1 MGGIKM
7 RMSKYYA
14 PTIKE
19 VPNDAEI
26 KSHELLI
33 RGGFIRKTASG
44 VYTYLPLGTK
54 VLKKIENIVREEME
68 NIGSQEILMPI
79 IQPAEIWQES
89 GRWDDYGPEMMKLKD
104 RHNRDFTLGPTHE
117 EMITTIVK
125 NELRSYKQLPI
136 SLFQIANK
144 YRDEIRP
151 RFGVLRA
158 REFIMKDA
166 YSFHDS
172 EESLDETYNDFYKAY
187 EKILER
193 LGVDY
198 LVVEADTG
206 AIGGS
211 NSHEFQVKAEYGE
224 STIYYCDCGYAA
236 TDEKAESNIKFE
248 ISTENEKNLEKVDTP
263 DVKTIEDVAKFLN
276 VDKSKIVKSLLFKGR
291 NGWILALIRGD
302 YELNISKLRAVL
314 NDQTL
319 TLGEP
324 DEIKENFGVEIGF
337 IGPVGIKDVKVI
349 ADESVKEM
357 KNFVVGGMEKDK
369 HYINVNINRDFKIE
383 KYADIR
389 MVQKWEPCPKCGS
402 PLKEIKGIEVGQ
414 VFKLG
419 TKYSEK
425 LNAYYTAEDG
435 KQKPFIMGCYGWG
448 VSRTLGAI
456 VEQLHDDYGMIWP
469 RSIAPF
475 EIVIIPVSM
484 KKNELVEKA
493 DEIYELLKEKYDVL
507 YDDRDSSPG
516 FKFKDADLIGIPLK
530 IVLGKKMSDGKV
542 EVKLRY
548 EKNAEE
554 VDITTTYD
562 ELLNIIEKKLNEY
575 NPKIYL
581 KTIDKE

>member
-1 MGGIKM
+1 MM

-14 PTIKE
+14 PTLKE
-19 VPNDAEI
+19 VPNDVEI

-68 NIGSQEILMPI
+68 KIGSQEILMPI
-79 IQPAEIWQES
+79 IQPAEIWQQS

-166 YSFHDS
+166 YSFHNS
-172 EESLDETYNDFYKAY
+172 EESLDKTYEDFYRAY
-187 EKILER
+187 ENILKR

-198 LVVEADTG
+198 RVVEADTG
-206 AIGGS
+206 AIGG
-211 NSHEFQVKAEYGE
+211 NKSHEFQVLAEYGE
-224 STIYYCDCGYAA
+224 STIYYCDCGYYA
-236 TDEKAESNIKFE
+236 TDEKAESKLTFE
-248 ISTENEKNLEKVDTP
+248 VENEEEKEIKKVSTP
-263 DVKTIEDVAKFLN
+263 DVKTIDDVANFLN
-276 VDKSKIVKSLLFKGR
+276 SSKEKIIKSLLFKGR
-291 NGWILALIRGD
+291 DGWVLALIRGD
-302 YELNISKLRAVL
+302 YDLNIAKLRGL
-314 NDQTL
+314 LKDQTL
-319 TLGEP
+319 EMGAPE
-324 DEIKENFGVEIGF
+324 EIKAEFGVETGF
-337 IGPVGIKDVKVI
+337 IGPVGIKKDNLKIVGDLSIKGI
-349 ADESVKEM
+349 
-357 KNFVVGGMEKDK
+357 KNGITGGMEKDT
-369 HYINVNINRDFKIE
+369 HYVNVNLNRDFNVDIF
-383 KYADIR
+383 ADIR
-389 MVQKWEPCPKCGS
+389 MVKKGEPCPKCGK
-402 PLKEIKGIEVGQ
+402 PLKEAKGIEVGQ

-425 LNAYYTAEDG
+425 LNAYYTDEDG
-435 KQKPFIMGCYGWG
+435 RSKPFIMGCYGWG

-456 VEQLHDDYGMIWP
+456 VEQLHDDYGMLWP

-484 KKNELVEKA
+484 KKPELVEKA
-493 DEIYELLKEKYDVL
+493 EEIYNLLKDKYDVL
-507 YDDRDSSPG
+507 YDDRDASPG
-516 FKFKDADLIGIPLK
+516 FKFKDADLIGIPMK
-530 IVLGKKMSDGKV
+530 VVLGKKMKDGKV

-554 VDITTTYD
+554 VEITESFD
-562 ELLNIIEKKLNEY
+562 KLLEIIDKKLKEY
-575 NPKIYL
+575 DPKIYL
-581 KTIDKE
+581 NSIDKE

>member
-1 MGGIKM
+1 M

-14 PTIKE
+14 PTLKE

-26 KSHELLI
+26 KSHELLV

-68 NIGSQEILMPI
+68 KIGSQEILMPI

-117 EMITTIVK
+117 EMITTIIK

-172 EESLDETYNDFYKAY
+172 EESLDKTYNDFYKAY
-187 EKILER
+187 ENILNR

-211 NSHEFQVKAEYGE
+211 DSHEFQVKAQYGE
-224 STIYYCDCGYAA
+224 STIYYCDCGYSA
-236 TDEKAESNIKFE
+236 TDEKAESNLLFNY
-248 ISTENEKNLEKVDTP
+248 ENEPEKNIEKVDTP
-263 DVKTIEDVAKFLN
+263 NVKTIDDVASFLN
-276 VDKSKIVKSLLFKGR
+276 ISKGKIVKSLLFKGR
-291 NGWILALIRGD
+291 EGWVLALIRGD
-302 YELNISKLRAVL
+302 FELNISKLKAFM

-319 TLGEP
+319 ALGEP
-324 DEIKENFGVEIGF
+324 DDIKKEFGVEIGF
-337 IGPVGIKDVKVI
+337 IGPVGIKNVKII
-349 ADESVKEM
+349 ADNSIKGM

-369 HYINVNINRDFKIE
+369 HYINVNTDRDFEINSF
-383 KYADIR
+383 ADIR
-389 MVQKWEPCPKCGS
+389 TVSKGEPCPKCGA

-425 LNAYYTAEDG
+425 LNAFYATENG

-456 VEQLHDDYGMIWP
+456 VEQLHDNYGMIWP

-484 KKNELVEKA
+484 KQKELVDKA
-493 DEIYELLKEKYDVL
+493 EEIYNLLKDKYDVL
-507 YDDRDSSPG
+507 YDDRDASPG

-530 IVLGKKMSDGKV
+530 MVLGKKLKDGKV
-542 EVKLRY
+542 ELKLRY
-548 EKNAEE
+548 EKSSQE
-554 VDITTTYD
+554 VEISDSFD
-562 ELLNIIEKKLNEY
+562 NLLEIIEKKLNEY
-575 NPKIYL
+575 DPKIYVNS
-581 KTIDKE
+581 IDKE

>member
-1 MGGIKM
+1 M

-125 NELRSYKQLPI
+125 NELRSYKQLPM

-389 MVQKWEPCPKCGS
+389 MVQKGEPCPKCGS

-507 YDDRDSSPG
+507 YDDRDASPG

-554 VDITTTYD
+554 VDITTSYD

>member
-1 MGGIKM
+1 MK
-7 RMSKYYA
+7 MSKFYA
-14 PTIKE
+14 PTLKE
-19 VPNDAEI
+19 VPNDVEI

-33 RGGFIRKTASG
+33 RGGFIRKSASG

-68 NIGSQEILMPI
+68 KIGSQEILMPI
-79 IQPAEIWQES
+79 IQPAEIWKES

-117 EMITTIVK
+117 EMITTIIK
-125 NELRSYKQLPI
+125 NELRSYKQLPV

-172 EESLDETYNDFYKAY
+172 EKSLDEAYNDFYKAY

-211 NSHEFQVKAEYGE
+211 NSHEFQIKAEYGE

-236 TDEKAESNIKFE
+236 TDEKAESNILFDE
-248 ISTENEKNLEKVDTP
+248 INENIKEIKKMDTP
-263 DVKTIEDVAKFLN
+263 DVKSIDDVSSFLN
-276 VDKSKIVKSLLFKGR
+276 VEKNKIVKSLLFKGR
-291 NGWILALIRGD
+291 DGWILALIRGD
-302 YELNISKLRAVL
+302 FELNVSKLKAYFG
-314 NDQTL
+314 DQTL

-324 DEIKENFGVEIGF
+324 AEIKSTFGVETGF
-337 IGPVGIKDVKVI
+337 IGPIGIKDVKII
-349 ADESVKEM
+349 ADLSVKNL
-357 KNFVVGGMEKDK
+357 KNFVVGGMEKDT
-369 HYINVNINRDFKIE
+369 HYMNVNLNRDFKVDDFV
-383 KYADIR
+383 DIR
-389 MVQKWEPCPKCGS
+389 VVSKGEPCPKCNS

-425 LNAYYTAEDG
+425 LNAYYTAENG

-456 VEQLHDDYGMIWP
+456 VEQLHDDYGMMWP

-475 EIVIIPVSM
+475 EIVIIPVSI
-484 KKNELVEKA
+484 KQKELVKKSE
-493 DEIYELLKEKYDVL
+493 EIYNLLKDKYDVL
-507 YDDRDSSPG
+507 YDDRDASPG

-530 IVLGKKMSDGKV
+530 IIIGKKMKDGKV
-542 EVKLRY
+542 ELKLRY
-548 EKNAEE
+548 EKNALE
-554 VDITTTYD
+554 VDIS
-562 ELLNIIEKKLNEY
+562 ESFNKLLEIVEKKLNEY
-575 NPKIYL
+575 DPKIYL
-581 KTIDKE
+581 NSIDKD

>member
-1 MGGIKM
+1 
-7 RMSKYYA
+7 MSKYYA
-14 PTIKE
+14 PTLKE

-125 NELRSYKQLPI
+125 NELRSYKQLPV

-172 EESLDETYNDFYKAY
+172 EKSLDETYNEFYKAY
-187 EKILER
+187 ENILER

-211 NSHEFQVKAEYGE
+211 NSHEFQVKAKYGE

-236 TDEKAESNIKFE
+236 TDEKAESKVVFE
-248 ISTENEKNLEKVDTP
+248 LSNEEEKELEKVNTP
-263 DVKTIEDVAKFLN
+263 NVKTIEDVADYLN
-276 VDKSKIVKSLLFKGR
+276 IEKNKIVKSLLFKGR
-291 NGWILALIRGD
+291 DGWILALIRGD
-302 YELNISKLRAVL
+302 YELNLSKLRSL
-314 NDQTL
+314 MNDQTI

-324 DEIKENFGVEIGF
+324 DEIKEIFGVEIGF
-337 IGPVGIKDVKVI
+337 IGPVGIQNVKII
-349 ADESVKEM
+349 ADESVKGI
-357 KNFVVGGMEKDK
+357 KNFVVGGMEKDT
-369 HYINVNINRDFKIE
+369 HYINVNINRDFKIN
-383 KYADIR
+383 KYADLR
-389 MVQKWEPCPKCGS
+389 MVQKGELCPKCGEA
-402 PLKEIKGIEVGQ
+402 LKEIKGIEVGQ

-425 LNAYYTAEDG
+425 LNAYYTTEDG

-484 KKNELVEKA
+484 KQNELVEKA
-493 DEIYELLKEKYDVL
+493 EEIYNLLKEKYDVL
-507 YDDRDSSPG
+507 YDDRDASPG

-530 IVLGKKMSDGKV
+530 VVLGKKMKDGKV

-548 EKNAEE
+548 EKNSKE
-554 VDITTTYD
+554 VDITTSYN
-562 ELLNIIEKKLNEY
+562 ELLEIIDEKLNEY

-581 KTIDKE
+581 ESIDKE

>member
-1 MGGIKM
+1 M

-389 MVQKWEPCPKCGS
+389 MVQKGEPCPKCGS

>member
-1 MGGIKM
+1 M

-14 PTIKE
+14 PTLKE

-44 VYTYLPLGTK
+44 VYTYLPLGFK
-54 VLKKIENIVREEME
+54 VLKKIEQIVREEME
-68 NIGSQEILMPI
+68 NIDSQEILMPI

-117 EMITTIVK
+117 EMITTIIK

-172 EESLDETYNDFYKAY
+172 EESLDETYNAFYKAY
-187 EKILER
+187 ERILER

-211 NSHEFQVKAEYGE
+211 DSHEFQVKAEYGE
-224 STIYYCDCGYAA
+224 STIYYCDCGYSA
-236 TDEKAESNIKFE
+236 TDEKAVSNVIFEESDELERE
-248 ISTENEKNLEKVDTP
+248 IEKVDTP
-263 DVKTIEDVAKFLN
+263 NVKTIEDVANFLN
-276 VDKSKIVKSLLFKGR
+276 VDNTKIVKSLLFKGR
-291 NGWILALIRGD
+291 DGWILALIRGD
-302 YELNISKLRAVL
+302 YELNISKLRAYFG
-314 NDQTL
+314 DQTL
-319 TLGEP
+319 TMGEP
-324 DEIKENFGVEIGF
+324 EEIKNEFGVEIGF
-337 IGPVGIKDVKVI
+337 IGPVGIENVKIV
-349 ADESVKEM
+349 ADYSIKNM

-369 HYINVNINRDFKIE
+369 HYINVNINKDFKVDSFT
-383 KYADIR
+383 DIR
-389 MVQKWEPCPKCGS
+389 MVSKGEPCPKCS
-402 PLKEIKGIEVGQ
+402 KPLKEIKGIEVGQ

-425 LNAYYTAEDG
+425 LHAYYTSEDG

-448 VSRTLGAI
+448 ISRTLGAI

-469 RSIAPF
+469 KSISPF
-475 EIVIIPVSM
+475 EVVIIPVSM
-484 KKNELVEKA
+484 KQKELVDKA
-493 DEIYELLKEKYDVL
+493 EELYKILKEKYDAL
-507 YDDRDSSPG
+507 YDDRDASPG

-530 IVLGKKMSDGKV
+530 IILGKKMKDGKV

-548 EKNAEE
+548 EKNSEE
-554 VDITTTYD
+554 VDISNGFD
-562 ELLNIIEKKLNEY
+562 ELLKIIEKKLNEY
-575 NPKIYL
+575 DPKIYV
-581 KTIDKE
+581 KTIDKD

>member
-1 MGGIKM
+1 M

>member
-1 MGGIKM
+1 M

-14 PTIKE
+14 PTLKE
-19 VPNDAEI
+19 VPNDTEI

-79 IQPAEIWQES
+79 IQPAEIWQKS

-104 RHNRDFTLGPTHE
+104 RHDRDFTLGPTHE
-117 EMITTIVK
+117 EMITTIIK

-172 EESLDETYNDFYKAY
+172 EESLNETYEKFYKAY
-187 EKILER
+187 ENILER

-211 NSHEFQVKAEYGE
+211 NSHEFQIKAEYGE

-236 TDEKAESNIKFE
+236 TDERAESNVVFD
-248 ISTENEKNLEKVDTP
+248 TTNEKENNINKVDTP
-263 DVKTIEDVAKFLN
+263 NVKTIDDVATFLKT
-276 VDKSKIVKSLLFKGR
+276 DKNKIVKSLLFKSR
-291 NGWILALIRGD
+291 EGWVLALIRGD
-302 YELNISKLRAVL
+302 YELNIAKLKTFL
-314 NDQTL
+314 SDQTL

-324 DEIKENFGVEIGF
+324 DEIYKTFGVEIGF
-337 IGPVGIKDVKVI
+337 IGPVGIKNVKII
-349 ADESVKEM
+349 ADHSIKNM

-369 HYINVNINRDFKIE
+369 HYINVNLNRDFKID
-383 KYADIR
+383 YFADIR
-389 MVQKWEPCPKCGS
+389 MVSKGEPCPKCGD

-425 LNAYYTAEDG
+425 LNAYYTAENG
-435 KQKPFIMGCYGWG
+435 KTKPFIMGCYGWG

-469 RSIAPF
+469 RNIAPF
-475 EIVIIPVSM
+475 EIVIIPVST
-484 KKNELVEKA
+484 KQKELVDKA
-493 DEIYELLKEKYDVL
+493 EEIYNLLKDKYDVL
-507 YDDRDSSPG
+507 YDDRDASPG

-530 IVLGKKMSDGKV
+530 VVLGKKMKNGKV
-542 EVKLRY
+542 EIKLRY
-548 EKNAEE
+548 EKNSQE
-554 VDITTTYD
+554 VDISKSYD
-562 ELLNIIEKKLNEY
+562 DLLKKIEQKLNEY
-575 NPKIYL
+575 DPKIYFNS
-581 KTIDKE
+581 IDKD